1 MDQKQIGLYIHIPFC
16 KQKCFYCDFASYS
29 GMEDFWEAYI
39 DALVSELILKAEE
52 FKNPYVET
60 VFIGG
65 GTPSLIPAVYISKI
79 LDTVYSHY
87 SVSSDWECT
96 IECNP
101 GTLNDYKLRAYKDY
115 GVNRLSIGLQACQDK
130 ILKELGRIHTYE
142 DFLFSLKV
150 AQKHEFEN
158 LNADIIFGI
167 PFQTFEQW
175 QDTIE
180 RIIALDLAHISCY
193 SLIIE
198 DGTVYGRMKKEG
210 IIKEVE
216 DELDR
221 KMYHYAVDSF
231 NEAGLYQY
239 EISNFAKPHL
249 RCRHNMNYWR
259 RGEYLGVGAGAHSH
273 YNKRRFANTANVS
286 MYIEGVEKRKLIL
299 SEDSYLSRGNELEE
313 SIFLGLR
320 LNEGIDLSQLS
331 KEFGIDL
338 ERKYDK
344 KLEQF
349 ITQKLVERHGP
360 VVKLTKK
367 GMDIADAIIVELV

>member
-1 MDQKQIGLYIHIPFC
+1 MNQKQIGLYIHIPFC
-16 KQKCFYCDFASYS
+16 KQKCFYCDFPSYS
-29 GMEDFWEAYI
+29 GMEDFWKAYI

-52 FKNPYVET
+52 FNNPHVET

-79 LDTVYSHY
+79 LDTVYSY
-87 SVSSDWECT
+87 YKVSTDWECT

-101 GTLNDYKLRAYKDY
+101 GTLTDDKLRVYKDS

-130 ILKELGRIHTYE
+130 ILKELGRIHTCE
-142 DFLFSLKV
+142 DFLFSLKL

-167 PFQTFEQW
+167 PYQTFEQW
-175 QDTIE
+175 QDTIKWV
-180 RIIALDLAHISCY
+180 IDLDLAHVSCY

-198 DGTVYGRMKKEG
+198 DDTVYGDMKKKG
-210 IIKEVE
+210 IIKEAE

-231 NEAGLYQY
+231 NAAGLYQY

-273 YNKRRFANTANVS
+273 YNRRRFANIADVS
-286 MYIEGVEKRKLIL
+286 GYIEGVKKRNLIL
-299 SEDSYLSRGNELEE
+299 SEDSYLSKENELEE

-320 LNEGIDLSQLS
+320 LNEGIDLSKLS
-331 KEFGIDL
+331 KDFKIDL
-338 ERKYDK
+338 VRKHGRK
-344 KLEQF
+344 IEKF
-349 ITQKLVERHGP
+349 IAQKLVERQGP
-360 VVKLTKK
+360 VIKLTKK
-367 GMDIADAIIVELV
+367 GMDIADAIIVELI

>member
-1 MDQKQIGLYIHIPFC
+1 MNQKQIGLYIHIPFC
-16 KQKCFYCDFASYS
+16 KQKCFYCDFPSYS

-79 LDTVYSHY
+79 LDTVNSHY
-87 SVSSDWECT
+87 KVSSDWECT

-101 GTLNDYKLRAYKDY
+101 GTLTDHKLRAYKDY

-142 DFLFSLKV
+142 DFLFSLKLS
-150 AQKHEFEN
+150 QKHGFEN
-158 LNADIIFGI
+158 INADIIFSI
-167 PFQTFEQW
+167 PNQTFEQW

-231 NEAGLYQY
+231 SEAGLYQY

-349 ITQKLVERHGP
+349 ITQKLVERHGS

-367 GMDIADAIIVELV
+367 GMDIADAIIIELV